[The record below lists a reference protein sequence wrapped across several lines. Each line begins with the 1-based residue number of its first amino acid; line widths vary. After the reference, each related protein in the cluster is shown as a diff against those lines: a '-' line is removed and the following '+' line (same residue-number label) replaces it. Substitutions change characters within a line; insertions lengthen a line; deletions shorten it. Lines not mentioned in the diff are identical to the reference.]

1 MNTAAA
7 RSTFCVPAHSVLIY
21 TSHHTTGIDR
31 WSPLSLLYLFDI
43 VWDIMPDIMHSI
55 VGIVKD
61 KLMLLLGG
69 SEKAEY
75 KEPKERVLPA
85 RESAADKKTRLD
97 ADKRDHKRW
106 KDLEKVL
113 RSVRYVYNESPLV
126 YTRCNI
132 GSTFSTRI
140 V

>member
-1 MNTAAA
+1 M
-7 RSTFCVPAHSVLIY
+7 
-21 TSHHTTGIDR
+21 
-31 WSPLSLLYLFDI
+31 FDI

-55 VGIVKD
+55 VGILKD
-61 KLMLLLGG
+61 KLILLLGG
-69 SEKAEY
+69 SEKTEY

-85 RESAADKKTRLD
+85 AETAANKKTRLA

-113 RSVRYVYNESPLV
+113 KCIRYVYNESRLV
-126 YTRCNI
+126 YIHCNN
-132 GSTFSTRI
+132 GNTVCKRI